1 MTILANHML
10 LTTESPIIVNR
21 PDSKFKTLLFL
32 PEGEGRKGEG
42 GLRTKGYF
50 KHSYRLVD
58 NLWYIC
64 DTEGNPV
71 RPAPEDIQESIKAY
85 VNGLQDSSQEPINY
99 LPLISVITV
108 VLNGERYLEETI
120 QSVINQTY
128 PNVEYIIIDGGS
140 TDGTL
145 DIIKKYE
152 DKIDYWVSEKD
163 KGIYDAMNK
172 GIRVASG
179 FFVTFLNS
187 DDYYSDYEYFK
198 VAVAEYLKKNWDICC
213 ASMKIILD
221 SKKYV
226 IRPSSTKGIK
236 YKMDLNHPTMIYR
249 TEIFRKVG
257 LFDMKHRIAAD
268 YEHLLRTFKDLKKVE
283 VYIYKKQV
291 VDFRFG
297 GESSRFWETN
307 FDVFK
312 IHIKYW
318 GIIYA
323 VWRFLI
329 NMLKYMLMRLFGY
342 DNLIRIKTLAK
353 IICKRH

>member
-1 MTILANHML
+1 ML

-21 PDSKFKTLLFL
+21 PDSKFQTLLFL

-50 KHSYRLVD
+50 KHSYKLVD
-58 NLWYIC
+58 DLWYIC

-71 RPAPEDIQESIKAY
+71 KPAPEDIQESIKAY
-85 VNGLQDSSQEPINY
+85 VSRLKDSSQEPVNY

-179 FFVTFLNS
+179 EGLLFLNAGDFFVGDVFSPYISIPCHLNVRYKRFGKEFQHKRRNYKMGLPYPHQAIIFENKKELHDLKYLIS
-187 DDYYSDYEYFK
+187 ADYEYYLRLGYKYLPPCLSKGYVYYDNINSTSKFK
-198 VAVAEYLKKNWDICC
+198 YKLRDKEIYE
-213 ASMKIILD
+213 IIKSYFGFYAATKFRL
-221 SKKYV
+221 V
-226 IRPSSTKGIK
+226 SSLKGIIK
-236 YKMDLNHPTMIYR
+236 GILKVLN
-249 TEIFRKVG
+249 
-257 LFDMKHRIAAD
+257 L
-268 YEHLLRTFKDLKKVE
+268 
-283 VYIYKKQV
+283 
-291 VDFRFG
+291 
-297 GESSRFWETN
+297 W
-307 FDVFK
+307 
-312 IHIKYW
+312 
-318 GIIYA
+318 
-323 VWRFLI
+323 
-329 NMLKYMLMRLFGY
+329 
-342 DNLIRIKTLAK
+342 
-353 IICKRH
+353 